1 MSNNNTTGSKKL
13 FEGIGDTS
21 GMDKPVS
28 KEFRKRKIIIRYTII
43 GFAVTAVILVLIF
56 MDKGS
61 KLNVE
66 LDKITIE
73 EVKKDIFQDY
83 ISIIGTVEPIQTVY
97 LDATEGGRVEEIYL
111 REGTMVKRGDA
122 IMRLSNDNLVLEIS
136 NNEAEVAR
144 AINDLKSMRVT
155 LENQQISNRSQLVD
169 YYYDLLKLER
179 DYKKNNTLIKNNYI
193 SQEDYQLSKE
203 NYERKKKLY
212 ELLSKKAYQDSISIT
227 TRIASSE
234 EMVESLQNNLN
245 NNRNRLKKLTIKAP
259 VDGELATLTPEL
271 GKVITYGTSIGS
283 INILDSYKVKA
294 DIDEHYI
301 DRVKLKLKSFCEFSN
316 KDYQASI
323 TKIYPE
329 VKNGQ
334 FSVDMVFTNQLPSDL
349 RIGQTTRIRL
359 ELGESETSIIVP
371 RGGFY
376 QTTGGQ
382 WIFVVKNDEKSAIKR
397 IIKIGRQ
404 NPNYYEILEGLEP
417 GEKVI
422 TSGYESFGDAE
433 KLVLKK

>member
-1 MSNNNTTGSKKL
+1 
-13 FEGIGDTS
+13 
-21 GMDKPVS
+21 MDRS
-28 KEFRKRKIIIRYTII
+28 
-43 GFAVTAVILVLIF
+43 
-56 MDKGS
+56 S
-61 KLNVE
+61 KLNVD
-66 LDKITIE
+66 LDKVTIE
-73 EVKKDIFQDY
+73 EVKRDIFQDY

-97 LDATEGGRVEEIYL
+97 LDATEGGRVEEIYR
-111 REGTMVKRGDA
+111 REGAMVKKDDA

-179 DYKKNNTLIKNNYI
+179 DYKKNSLLIQSNYI
-193 SQEDYQLSKE
+193 SQEDFQLSKE
-203 NYERKKKLY
+203 NFDRKKKLY
-212 ELLSKKAYQDSISIT
+212 DLLSKKAYQDSISIK

-271 GKVITYGTSIGS
+271 GKVISYGTSIGS
-283 INILDSYKVKA
+283 INILDSYKLKA
-294 DIDEHYI
+294 EIDEHYI
-301 DRVKLKLKSFCEFSN
+301 DRVKLRLKSFCEFSN
-316 KDYQASI
+316 KDFLASI

-334 FSVDMVFTNQLPSDL
+334 FSVDMVFTGGVPSDL
-349 RIGQTTRIRL
+349 RIGQTSRVRL
-359 ELGESETSIIVP
+359 ELGESQQAILVA

-376 QTTGGQ
+376 QSTGGQ
-382 WIFVVKNDEKSAIKR
+382 WIFVVKNNEKSAIKQT
-397 IIKIGRQ
+397 IKVGRQ